1 MSFRVK
7 DKQLLKNYSKIWKK
21 VEKLLNIYFE
31 SKPVY
36 GDDDKYIK
44 TKIEIYVKNTIT
56 NFHNKKIPKA
66 KILCKCL
73 SIIMVDSVIK
83 ANKKNYPKILLEEC
97 KYIQEKIKTENYIDE
112 DLENSESDGNSN
124 DETKSDIDNEK

>member
-1 MSFRVK
+1 MPFRVK

-66 KILCKCL
+66 KYC
-73 SIIMVDSVIK
+73 
-83 ANKKNYPKILLEEC
+83 ANVY
-97 KYIQEKIKTENYIDE
+97 Q
-112 DLENSESDGNSN
+112 
-124 DETKSDIDNEK
+124 